1 MPPHTFSNLFY
12 VCPLANHVFPNFS
25 FCIPKIQLMIVIIK
39 HLLPFGEDY
48 IRPGFPGGT
57 DGKESVCNVGDLG
70 SIPGFGGFPGEGKSY
85 PLQCSCLEN
94 PRDGGAWWAASLG
107 SHRFV
112 HD

>member
-48 IRPGFPGGT
+48 VRPGFPGGT

-70 SIPGFGGFPGEGKSY
+70 SIPGLGRFPGEGKGRL
-85 PLQCSCLEN
+85 LQYSCPKIPWTEEPGRL
-94 PRDGGAWWAASLG
+94 
-107 SHRFV
+107 
-112 HD
+112 